1 LKARWFWRALVGGL
15 ILGLPAG
22 AILFIRVPVL
32 TVLDVKG
39 ARQLLAVQVRAGDR
53 LVVSYRHSVTQGLV
67 SGAFEVEG
75 DDTLSVTETTF
86 GSPGPG
92 LPEPRP
98 GDDYEIADGVI
109 RQRGGGERLP
119 SFSFFV
125 HPFTEHTLVL
135 KGKTVNLSRD
145 LPPGSLVKIR
155 IERRFWWWAWRQ
167 KLGRLWSLTRVSP

>member
-1 LKARWFWRALVGGL
+1 M
-15 ILGLPAG
+15 PAG

-39 ARQLLAVQVRAGDR
+39 GRQLLAVQVRAGDS

-67 SGAFEVEG
+67 SGTFEVEG

-98 GDDYEIADGVI
+98 GDAYEIAGGVI
-109 RQRGGGERLP
+109 RHFGRGERLP
-119 SFSFFV
+119 SVSFFV

-155 IERRFWWWAWRQ
+155 MERRFWWWAWRQ
-167 KLGRLWSLTRVSP
+167 KLGALLSRMR

>member
-1 LKARWFWRALVGGL
+1 LRRPRWFWRALAGGL

-39 ARQLLAVQVRAGDR
+39 GRQLLAVQVRSGDR
-53 LVVSYRHSVTQGLV
+53 LVVSYRHSVTQGFV
-67 SGAFEVEG
+67 SGTFQVEG
-75 DDTLSVTETTF
+75 DDTLWVKETTF

-98 GDDYEIADGVI
+98 GDDYEIAGGVI
-109 RQRGGGERLP
+109 RQRGGGEPLP

-125 HPFTEHTLVL
+125 HPFTEHTLII
-135 KGKTVNLSRD
+135 KGNTVHLSRD

-155 IERRFWWWAWRQ
+155 IERRFWWWTGPQ
-167 KLGRLWSLTRVSP
+167 KLGALLSRSR

>member
-1 LKARWFWRALVGGL
+1 MLRRWWWRALAGGL

-32 TVLDVKG
+32 AVLDIKG
-39 ARQLLAVQVRAGDR
+39 GRQLLAVQVRAGES

-67 SGAFEVEG
+67 SGTFEIEG
-75 DDTLSVTETTF
+75 NDTLSVKETTF
-86 GSPGPG
+86 ASPGPG

-98 GDDYEIADGVI
+98 GDDYEIAGGVI

-119 SFSFFV
+119 SLSFFV
-125 HPFTEHTLVL
+125 HPFTQHTLVV
-135 KGKTVNLSRD
+135 KGKIMNLSRD

-167 KLGRLWSLTRVSP
+167 KLGALFERNR